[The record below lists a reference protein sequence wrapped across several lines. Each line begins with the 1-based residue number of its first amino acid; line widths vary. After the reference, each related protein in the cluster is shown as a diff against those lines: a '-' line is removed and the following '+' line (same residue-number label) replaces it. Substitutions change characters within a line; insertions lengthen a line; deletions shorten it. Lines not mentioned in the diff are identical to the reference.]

1 MAKHNGLRSKILKAL
16 QQKKEMYASE
26 IADVVGVP
34 ARNVSNAMF
43 RMPQVYRI
51 KNYGTRNAKC
61 IYSLKPIEGMIDDVI
76 VSKQKPRR
84 YVPEFQEMQTGSYNL
99 YEGRNLAMLAR

>member
-84 YVPEFQEMQTGSYNL
+84 YVPEFTPMTEGSYDI
-99 YEGRNLAMLAR
+99 YAGRSLAMLAR